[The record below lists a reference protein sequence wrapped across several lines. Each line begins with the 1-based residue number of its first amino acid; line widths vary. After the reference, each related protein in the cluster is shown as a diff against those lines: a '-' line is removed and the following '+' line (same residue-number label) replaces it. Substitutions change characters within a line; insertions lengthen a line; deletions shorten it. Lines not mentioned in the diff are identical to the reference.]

1 MAGAR
6 AAIVR
11 TGLVESL
18 DGTVRIDAN
27 GDPIVDVDWLDG
39 ATLWLLSDLVEH
51 VSTGATTT
59 FQELINSAGALDDIA
74 VDYQSLTI
82 VAVRESSGALPDASS
97 TDTTADLVVHVP
109 EDAWIWALLGR
120 FALAN
125 RGDID
130 VAGLRTRGL
139 SASRSTGTS
148 PRSEAASA
156 RG

>member
-1 MAGAR
+1 MADAR

-11 TGLVESL
+11 TGLVKSL
-18 DGTVRIDAN
+18 NGTVRIDAN
-27 GDPIVDVDWLDG
+27 GDPVVDVDWLNG
-39 ATLWLLSDLVEH
+39 ATLWLLSDLVEYNP
-51 VSTGATTT
+51 TDTTT
-59 FQELINSAGALDDIA
+59 THQHLVDRRRTLDDVA
-74 VDYQSLTI
+74 VDDQSLTT
-82 VAVRESSGALPDASS
+82 VTVRESSGPGPD
-97 TDTTADLVVHVP
+97 TPITDLVVHVP
-109 EDAWIWALLGR
+109 EDARIWAVLGR

-125 RGDID
+125 RGDVD